1 MKLIYAIK
9 TMNNAHGGAERVL
22 ADVTAGLARKGYDVS
37 LLTFDQQGGES
48 FYPLHQK
55 VRRIDLGIGATGKRS
70 GLFDTLKRM
79 RDIRRVVRQEK
90 PDAVVAFMHSMFI
103 PMAIALMFTG
113 VPVIASEHIVPDHY
127 KDRKLE
133 FALFAFSSLF
143 IKRITVISEKIRETY
158 PPYMRGRMRVVPNPV
173 ARPLSSYQKAK
184 EQNDTDRPIIL
195 NVGRLEAQKD
205 QETLIKAF
213 AMLADD
219 YPQWDLK
226 IIGEGGLRK
235 TLEQLVASLGLE
247 KRVSLPGLSR
257 KIGTEYTTAS
267 LFAMPS
273 RYEAFGL
280 ATVEAMTYGLP
291 VVGFAD
297 CPGTNEVIRDG
308 HNGILVKGEDRFEA
322 FAQGLKTLMDSE
334 SLRAQY
340 GANSIESHRQF
351 AIDHV
356 IGNWEELISEVKAA

>member
-37 LLTFDQQGGES
+37 LLTFDQEGGES
-48 FYPLHQK
+48 FYPLHDSVK
-55 VRRIDLGIGATGKRS
+55 RMDLGIGATGRKS
-70 GLFDTLKRM
+70 GLFDTIKRI
-79 RDIRRVVRQEK
+79 RNIRRVVKQEK

-127 KDRKLE
+127 KNRKLE

-143 IKRITVISEKIRETY
+143 LKRITVISEKIRESY
-158 PPYMRGRMRVVPNPV
+158 PPYIRGRMRVVPNPV
-173 ARPLSSYQKAK
+173 TRPLSSFVKSE
-184 EQNDTDRPIIL
+184 EQNETDRQIIL
-195 NVGRLEAQKD
+195 NVGRLEAQKN
-205 QETLIKAF
+205 QETLIRAF
-213 AMLADD
+213 ATLAADF
-219 YPQWDLK
+219 PQWDLK
-226 IIGEGGLRK
+226 IIGEGSLRK
-235 TLEQLVASLGLE
+235 SLQKTIDDLGLSD
-247 KRVSLPGLSR
+247 RIMMPGLSR
-257 KIGTEYTTAS
+257 KIGAEYSTAT

-291 VVGFAD
+291 VIGFAD

-308 HNGILVKGEDRFEA
+308 HNGILVEGEDRVGA
-322 FAQGLKTLMDSE
+322 FAKGLRDLMSSD

-340 GANSIESHRQF
+340 GANGIESHRQF

-356 IGNWEELISEVKAA
+356 IGDWENLINEVKAA